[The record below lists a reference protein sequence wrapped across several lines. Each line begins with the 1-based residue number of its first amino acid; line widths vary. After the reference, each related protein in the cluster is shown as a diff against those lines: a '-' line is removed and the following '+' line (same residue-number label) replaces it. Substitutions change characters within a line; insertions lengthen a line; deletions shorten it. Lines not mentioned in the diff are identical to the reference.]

1 MELSRRQLLGATAGI
16 GLLRPALAQAPQAT
30 GEGLALRTQVNGKT
44 WEGVVDPEESAL
56 EWVRDRLGLTGSKEG
71 CGHGACGACTL
82 LVNDTPVSSCLMPAC
97 HLEGKQVRTVE
108 GLGGDHPIQRA
119 FAAEDALQCGYCT
132 PGFVVEA
139 SRFYDRWK
147 AAGGGSPS
155 RDEVAAALAGH
166 LCRCGAYPHIYAAV
180 IAACE
185 GKYDVDTG
193 AAPPRQEAFEKVT
206 GKAKY
211 TVDIQ
216 LPGQLHA
223 VILRSPYGHAR
234 LDNLDSNAAEK
245 MPGIEAVYR
254 FPVPEKL
261 LRFAGQEILAIAGQ
275 SRPLVEAAARAVK
288 LDWTPLPVVVGM
300 DAAMKP
306 DATLVYENP
315 GKQVPS
321 SSEGPAASAG
331 WTGNVR
337 GPAGSDIFLNDG
349 GATRA
354 IAAARAE
361 KSSLLAEGVWETQ
374 AECHSALE
382 PHAVVAHWEAGK
394 LTVYLSTQA
403 VEEMA
408 KDLEEYFDLPSEK
421 VEVIAEHVGGAFGA
435 KLGFFPELI
444 AAVELSKLAGKP
456 VRLALSRYEELAVG
470 GYRPGVRT
478 RLAVL
483 DSGEGALDA
492 MEAHAYADAGV
503 AMGSSLGVI
512 FRILYPSKKKEI
524 SDYDVVTHA
533 AGGRPFRGP
542 GAPPAAFAIEG
553 AVDQLAVARG
563 LDPIALRRRW
573 DPNPIRGRLYDQ
585 VEKLPLWQNRP
596 GYGAE
601 KGRFRRGVGLAVGAW
616 PSFVQVNVRLRVETQ
631 EDGSLRATTSGQDVG
646 TGTRS
651 VIASG
656 LEKIFGV
663 PIDVELGHSGGPPG
677 PMSAGSRTVV
687 SLVPALLDGAERLK
701 KAVLAEAQKDGKR
714 YEVVE
719 GGLSSAAG
727 VTSWRELFR
736 KHRVVVE
743 GIRKPDE
750 GGYFLPVNV
759 VGMNVV
765 DGLGGT
771 VCLAEVEV
779 DTETGK
785 VRVLQLWQGVGVGKI
800 ATPLL
805 ARTQVEGAMVQ
816 GLGYALYEERRLDP
830 SSGGHLTRGLEDFR
844 IPGIGDIPP
853 VEVVFDEEGFERVP
867 GGGVGLGEIAKAG
880 VAASIANAVAWATGW
895 RPTQL
900 PIRPDRVIAGLRGG
914 AQ

>member
-16 GLLRPALAQAPQAT
+16 GLLRPALAETPQENAA
-30 GEGLALRTQVNGKT
+30 GLPLKTHVNGQV
-44 WEGVVDPEESAL
+44 WEGVVDPEETAL
-56 EWVRDRLGLTGSKEG
+56 EWVRGRLGLTGSKEG
-71 CGHGACGACTL
+71 CGHGACGACTV

-108 GLGGDHPIQRA
+108 GLGDNHPIQRA

-139 SRFYDRWK
+139 SRFYDQWK
-147 AAGGGSPS
+147 AAGGGSPT
-155 RDEVAAALAGH
+155 RDQVAAALAGH
-166 LCRCGAYPHIYAAV
+166 LCRCGAYPHIFAAV

-193 AAPPRQEAFEKVT
+193 APPPRVEAFEKVT

-211 TVDIQ
+211 TVDVQ
-216 LPGQLHA
+216 LPGQLEA
-223 VILRSPYGHAR
+223 VILRSPLGHAR
-234 LDNLDSNAAEK
+234 LDSVDSGEAEK
-245 MPGIEAVYR
+245 MAGIVGVYR

-261 LRFAGQEILAIAGQ
+261 LRYAGQEILAIAGQ
-275 SRPLVEAAARAVK
+275 GRSAVEAAARAVK
-288 LDWTPLPVVVGM
+288 LGLTPLPAVVGM
-300 DAAMKP
+300 DAAMKT
-306 DATLVYENP
+306 DATLVYEKP
-315 GKQVPS
+315 GKDIPS
-321 SSEGPAASAG
+321 SSEGPATAAP
-331 WTGNVR
+331 WKGNVR

-349 GATRA
+349 GATRE
-354 IAAARAE
+354 IGKARAG
-361 KSSLLAEGVWETQ
+361 KSPLLSEGVWETQ
-374 AECHSALE
+374 AECHTALE
-382 PHAVVAHWEAGK
+382 PHSVVAHWDSGK
-394 LTVYLSTQA
+394 LQVYLSTQA
-403 VEEMA
+403 VVQMA
-408 KDLEEYFDLPSEK
+408 KDLEEYFDLPPEN

-444 AAVELSKLAGKP
+444 AATELARSSGKP

-470 GYRPGVRT
+470 GYRPAVRT
-478 RLAVL
+478 QLAVL
-483 DSGEGALDA
+483 DSDGGALEA
-492 MEAHAYADAGV
+492 MEAHAYADSGV
-503 AMGSSLGVI
+503 AMGSSLGI
-512 FRILYPSKKKEI
+512 TFRLLYPSRKKEI

-542 GAPPAAFAIEG
+542 GAPPAAFALEG

-585 VEKLPLWQNRP
+585 VEKLPMWKNRP
-596 GYGAE
+596 AYGSE

-616 PSFVQVNVRLRVETQ
+616 PCFVQVNVRLRVETQ
-631 EDGSLRATTSGQDVG
+631 DDGSLRATTSGQDMG
-646 TGTRS
+646 NGTRS
-651 VIASG
+651 VISAG

-663 PIDVELGHSGGPPG
+663 PVDVDLGRSGGPTG
-677 PMSAGSRTVV
+677 PMSAGSRSVA
-687 SLVPALLDGAERLK
+687 SLVPALMDAGERLK
-701 KAVLAEAQKDGKR
+701 KAVLDAAQKDGKT

-719 GGLSSAAG
+719 KGLRSADG
-727 VTSWRELFR
+727 ERSWRELFR
-736 KHRVVVE
+736 SYRLTVE

-750 GGYFLPVNV
+750 GGYFLPVNLL
-759 VGMNVV
+759 GMNAV
-765 DGLGGT
+765 DGLGGA

-779 DTETGK
+779 DTETGT
-785 VRVLQLWQGVGVGKI
+785 VRVLQLWQGVGAGKI

-805 ARTQVEGAMVQ
+805 AKSQVEGSMVQ

-830 SSGGHLTRGLEDFR
+830 LTGGLLTRGLEDFR
-844 IPGIGDIPP
+844 LPGIGDIPP
-853 VEVVFDEEGFERVP
+853 VEVFFDEEGFDQVP

-895 RPTQL
+895 RPMQL

-914 AQ
+914 AK

>member
-1 MELSRRQLLGATAGI
+1 M
-16 GLLRPALAQAPQAT
+16 
-30 GEGLALRTQVNGKT
+30 
-44 WEGVVDPEESAL
+44 
-56 EWVRDRLGLTGSKEG
+56 
-71 CGHGACGACTL
+71 
-82 LVNDTPVSSCLMPAC
+82 
-97 HLEGKQVRTVE
+97 E
-108 GLGGDHPIQRA
+108 GLGDNHPIQRA

-139 SRFYDRWK
+139 SRFYDQWK
-147 AAGGGSPS
+147 AAGGGTPS
-155 RDEVAAALAGH
+155 RDQVAAALAGH

-193 AAPPRQEAFEKVT
+193 APSPRVEAFEKVT

-216 LPGQLHA
+216 LPGQLEA

-234 LDNLDSNAAEK
+234 LDSVDSTEAEK
-245 MPGIEAVYR
+245 MAGIEGIYR
-254 FPVPEKL
+254 FAVPENL

-275 SRPLVEAAARAVK
+275 GRAAVEAAARAVK
-288 LDWTPLPVVVGM
+288 LGWTPLPVVVGM

-306 DATLVYENP
+306 DATLVYEKP
-315 GKQVPS
+315 GKNVPS
-321 SSEGPAASAG
+321 SSEGPAVGAG
-331 WTGNVR
+331 WKGNVR
-337 GPAGSDIFLNDG
+337 GPAGSDVFLNDG
-349 GATRA
+349 GARRD
-354 IAAARAE
+354 IEKARSS
-361 KSSLLAEGVWETQ
+361 KSPLLAEGVWETQ

-394 LTVYLSTQA
+394 LRVYLSTQA
-403 VEEMA
+403 VSQMA
-408 KDLEEYFDLPSEK
+408 TDLEEYFDLPPEN

-444 AAVELSKLAGKP
+444 AATELARSTGKP

-478 RLAVL
+478 QIAVL
-483 DSGEGALDA
+483 DSDGGALEA

-542 GAPPAAFAIEG
+542 GAPPAAFVIEG
-553 AVDQLAVARG
+553 VVDKLAVARG

-573 DPNPIRGRLYDQ
+573 DPNPMRARLYDQ
-585 VEKLPLWQNRP
+585 VEKLPLWKNRP
-596 GYGAE
+596 AYGAE

-631 EDGSLRATTSGQDVG
+631 EDGSLRATTSGQDIG

-651 VIASG
+651 VISSG

-687 SLVPALLDGAERLK
+687 SLLPALMDAGERLK
-701 KAVLAEAQKDGKR
+701 KAVVDAAQKDGKT
-714 YEVVE
+714 YEVTEKGLKSAE
-719 GGLSSAAG
+719 GEI
-727 VTSWRELFR
+727 SWRDLFR
-736 KHRVVVE
+736 KHRLTVE

-785 VRVLQLWQGVGVGKI
+785 VRVLQLWQGVGIGKI
-800 ATPLL
+800 ATPL
-805 ARTQVEGAMVQ
+805 
-816 GLGYALYEERRLDP
+816 
-830 SSGGHLTRGLEDFR
+830 
-844 IPGIGDIPP
+844 
-853 VEVVFDEEGFERVP
+853 
-867 GGGVGLGEIAKAG
+867 
-880 VAASIANAVAWATGW
+880 
-895 RPTQL
+895 
-900 PIRPDRVIAGLRGG
+900 
-914 AQ
+914 